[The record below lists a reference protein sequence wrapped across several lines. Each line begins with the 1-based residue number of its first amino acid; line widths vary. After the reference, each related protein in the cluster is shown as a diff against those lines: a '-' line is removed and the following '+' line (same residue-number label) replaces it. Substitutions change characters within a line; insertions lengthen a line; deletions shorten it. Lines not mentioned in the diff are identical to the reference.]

1 MRDVDHISRAPHGK
15 YGPGEWEVANL
26 ADPQGSVIAHRQLRA
41 LGVGQDAIEYRV
53 HIGRLHP
60 LFTGVYAVGSPTP
73 PQRGLFMGAVLS
85 CGDGALLSHSSA
97 GAHRDLMKLAW
108 GDVHVTVL
116 RGRCADREG
125 IRVHRVRR
133 LHPDDCDVLDGI
145 PVTSLA
151 RTLLDLA
158 EVLPQRKLVYALEQA
173 ERMRLLDIGALNA
186 CVERIRGRRG
196 LKALTAAVKEM
207 EPEAEF
213 TRSRLERLFIAFCK
227 RYGLP
232 QPAMNVSVEGHAVD
246 GPWANAKLVLE
257 LDSWTYHRSRRSFEE
272 DRRRDA
278 VLKLAGYEVL
288 RVTYRWLT
296 EEPDD
301 LARTIRALSA
311 LPSRVLTP

>member
-1 MRDVDHISRAPHGK
+1 MAK
-15 YGPGEWEVANL
+15 L
-26 ADPQGSVIAHRQLRA
+26 AESQGSVIAHRQLRELA
-41 LGVGQDAIEYRV
+41 VGQDAIEYRV

-60 LFTGVYAVGSPTP
+60 LFTGVYAVGTPTP

-85 CGDGALLSHSSA
+85 CGEGALLSYTSA
-97 GAHRDLMKLAW
+97 GAHRNLMKLGW

-116 RGRCADREG
+116 RGHCADRDG

-158 EVLPQRKLVYALEQA
+158 EVVPRRKLVYALEQA
-173 ERMRLLDIGALNA
+173 ERLRVLDMSALDA
-186 CVERIRGRRG
+186 CMTRNRGRRG
-196 LKALTAAVKEM
+196 LKALTAAIKEV
-207 EPEAEF
+207 EPEAEH
-213 TRSRLERLFIAFCK
+213 TRSKMERLFIDFCR
-227 RYGLP
+227 RYELKI
-232 QPAMNVSVEGHAVD
+232 PAMNVSVEGFAVD
-246 GPWANAKLVLE
+246 GLWADAKLVLE

-278 VLKLAGYEVL
+278 VLKLSGYGVL
-288 RVTYRWLT
+288 RVTYRWLI

-301 LARTIRALSA
+301 LARTIRSLSA
-311 LPSRVLTP
+311 SPAPAPTP